1 MKPDLTIVVPCFNE
15 VDAFPTTLR
24 VLSELLLDLIAKAKI
39 GADSKLLFIDDGS
52 ADATWSLIEAA
63 AAATPLV
70 TGIKLS
76 RNVGHQ
82 NALLAGLEHVRTE
95 ACVSIDA
102 DLQDDVSA
110 IEQMVDKYHEGFQV
124 VYGVR
129 NNRDSDRAFK
139 RNTARLFYRLMARMG
154 VETVQNHADFRLLG
168 AHALRALLSF
178 REVNAYV
185 RGLVPLVGFRT
196 TSVYYR
202 RHQRTAG
209 ESKYSLAKML
219 SLAVRGITS
228 FSVVP
233 LRIIAI
239 VGFIVSILSGVLS
252 VWIVLSKLFGSP
264 MQGWAS
270 TTLVIFFMGGVQ
282 MLALGIVGEYV
293 GCIYLEVKQR
303 PKYFVEATA
312 G

>member
-24 VLSELLLDLIAKAKI
+24 VLSELLLDLIGKEKI
-39 GADSKLLFIDDGS
+39 GAGSKLLFIDDGS
-52 ADATWSLIEAA
+52 EDATWSLIEAA
-63 AAATPLV
+63 SATTPLV

-185 RGLVPLVGFRT
+185 RGLVPLVGFKT

-202 RHQRTAG
+202 RRQRTAG
-209 ESKYSLAKML
+209 ESKYSLARML

-233 LRIIAI
+233 LRIIAV

-252 VWIVLSKLFGSP
+252 IWIVLSKLFGNP